1 MSTTPS
7 LSRRSLVQAA
17 TLVPLQAVRGSAQ
30 NSALKIGLIGAGS
43 RGTYTATIINKNPG
57 AKVTA
62 VCDVVESQMANAK
75 AKIGAPDAKTFTN
88 FQELL
93 ASDVDAVMI
102 ATPVYLH
109 PEHFE
114 AAVKSGKHIYMEK
127 PAGLDVAGCKRV
139 MRAADS
145 AQRNVNITFG
155 FQQRYGGVYVKAK
168 QMMESGAI
176 GKIREIHGEF
186 LKFALQGNEPP
197 VPAPR
202 NEKEKLEQWK
212 LWRATFGEV
221 IVETY
226 VHNLDAINW
235 FVGAHPVKAIGT
247 GGRTV
252 EKRGDLLDHLSVTY
266 DYPGNVQ
273 MTFAGSQMTPKFFRS
288 NKERY
293 IGENGFIE
301 TAREYWTY
309 NTGGGLV
316 TEKSGHDITQDA
328 LQAFV
333 QRIQEGKPENVG
345 VRAAESTLTAIL
357 GQMAIDRKRE
367 VTWDEMMR
375 SA

>member
-1 MSTTPS
+1 MSQT
-7 LSRRSLVQAA
+7 SRRNLIQAA
-17 TLVPLQAVRGSAQ
+17 AIVPFQVVRGTAQ
-30 NSALKIGLIGAGS
+30 NSAVRVGVIGVGS
-43 RGTYTATIINKNPG
+43 RGTYTSRIVSKDAG
-57 AKVTA
+57 AKVVA
-62 VCDVVESQMANAK
+62 ICDVVDEQLETAK
-75 AKIGAPDAKTFTN
+75 AKIPAPDAKTFKRY
-88 FQELL
+88 QDLL

-139 MRAADS
+139 MRIADQ
-145 AQRNVNITFG
+145 ADRKQNITFG

-168 QMMESGAI
+168 QMLDSGRI
-176 GKIREIHGEF
+176 GKIREVHGEF
-186 LKFALQGNEPP
+186 LKFALRGDEP
-197 VPAPR
+197 VPPPPR
-202 NEKEKLEQWK
+202 TEEEKLKQWK
-212 LWRATFGEV
+212 LWRSTFGEI

-235 FVGAHPVKAIGT
+235 FMGAHPVKAIGT

-273 MTFAGSQMTPKFFRS
+273 ATFVGSQMTPRWFRS
-288 NKERY
+288 NRERY
-293 IGENGFIE
+293 VCDSGFIE

-309 NTGGGLV
+309 NTGEGPV
-316 TEKSGHDITQDA
+316 TEKSGQDITIDA
-328 LQAFV
+328 LKEFV
-333 QRIQEGKPENVG
+333 RRVSENKPENAG
-345 VRAAESTLTAIL
+345 VRAAESTLTSLL

-367 VTWDEMMR
+367 VTWDEMMK

>member
-1 MSTTPS
+1 MSQF
-7 LSRRSLVQAA
+7 SRRSVVQAA
-17 TLVPLQAVRGSAQ
+17 ALVPYQAVRGSAQ
-30 NSALKIGLIGAGS
+30 NSAIRIGLIGAGS
-43 RGTYTATIINKNPG
+43 RGSYTASIVAKDPA
-57 AKVTA
+57 AKVVA
-62 VCDVVESQMANAK
+62 ICDVVDEQAAK
-75 AKIGAPDAKTFTN
+75 AKARIGAADAKTVRDYR
-88 FQELL
+88 EVL

-139 MRAADS
+139 MKAADG
-145 AQRNVNITFG
+145 ADRKINITFG

-168 QMMESGAI
+168 KALDSGAI
-176 GKIREIHGEF
+176 GKVREVHGEF
-186 LKFALQGNEPP
+186 LKFALKGDEPALP
-197 VPAPR
+197 PPR

-212 LWRATFGEV
+212 LWRSTFGEV

-226 VHNLDAINW
+226 VHNLDSINW
-235 FVGAHPVKAIGT
+235 FLGAHPSKAIGT

-266 DYPGNVQ
+266 DYPNNVQ
-273 MTFAGSQMTPKFFRS
+273 LVFAGSQMTPRFFRS
-288 NKERY
+288 NRERY
-293 IGENGFIE
+293 IGDNGVIE
-301 TAREYWTY
+301 TAREYWTI
-309 NTGGGLV
+309 NTGSGPV
-316 TEKSGHDITQDA
+316 TEKSENDITIDA
-328 LQAFV
+328 LREFV
-333 QRIQEGKPENVG
+333 RRVSEGKPENAG
-345 VRAAESTLTAIL
+345 MRAAESTLTSLL

>member
-1 MSTTPS
+1 MQTAS
-7 LSRRSLVQAA
+7 LA
-17 TLVPLQAVRGSAQ
+17 PFQAVRGSAQ
-30 NSALKIGLIGAGS
+30 NSGIKIGLIGAGS
-43 RGTYTATIINKNPG
+43 RGTYTGSIM
-57 AKVTA
+57 AKDRRAKIVA
-62 VCDVVESQMANAK
+62 ICDVVDEHIANARTR
-75 AKIGAPDAKTFTN
+75 IGAPDAKAFKDYRDV
-88 FQELL
+88 L

-139 MRAADS
+139 MKAADG
-145 AQRNVNITFG
+145 ADRRINITFG

-168 QMMESGAI
+168 QMLDSGAI
-176 GKIREIHGEF
+176 GKIREVHGEF
-186 LKFALQGNEPP
+186 LKFALKGDEPIPPPPKNET
-197 VPAPR
+197 
-202 NEKEKLEQWK
+202 EKLQQWK

-235 FVGAHPVKAIGT
+235 FLGAHPVKAIGT

-273 MTFAGSQMTPKFFRS
+273 MTFAGSQMTPRYFRS
-288 NKERY
+288 NRERY

-309 NTGGGLV
+309 NTGAGPV
-316 TEKSGHDITQDA
+316 TEKSQHDITVDA
-328 LQAFV
+328 LQEFV
-333 QRIQEGKPENVG
+333 RRVTEGKPENVG
-345 VRAAESTLTAIL
+345 VRAAESTLTSIL
-357 GQMAIDRKRE
+357 GQMAIDRRHE
-367 VTWDEMMR
+367 VTWDEMMK

>member
-1 MSTTPS
+1 MSLT
-7 LSRRSLVQAA
+7 RRNAIQAASLV
-17 TLVPLQAVRGSAQ
+17 PFQAVRGSAQ
-30 NSALKIGLIGAGS
+30 NSALRVGLIGAGN
-43 RGTYTATIINKNPG
+43 RGSYTGALMAKDPR
-57 AKVTA
+57 AKVVA
-62 VCDVVESQMANAK
+62 ICDVVPEAVAAAK
-75 AKIGAPDAKTFTN
+75 VKIGNPDAKSYQN
-88 FQELL
+88 HQDVL
-93 ASDVDAVMI
+93 ADPNIDAVMI

-139 MRAADS
+139 MKAADS
-145 AQRNVNITFG
+145 ADRKINIAFG

-168 QMMESGAI
+168 QFLASGAI
-176 GKIREIHGEF
+176 GKIREVHGEF
-186 LKFALQGNEPP
+186 LKFALQGNEPALAP
-197 VPAPR
+197 PR

-235 FVGAHPVKAIGT
+235 FLGAHPLKAIGT

-266 DYPGNVQ
+266 DYPDQVQ
-273 MTFAGSQMTPKFFRS
+273 MTFVGSQMTPRFFRS
-288 NKERY
+288 NRERY
-293 IGENGFIE
+293 IGEKGFVE

-309 NTGGGLV
+309 NTGAGPV
-316 TEKSGHDITQDA
+316 TEKAGREITADA
-328 LQAFV
+328 LEEFV
-333 QRIQEGKPENVG
+333 RRVKEGQPENVG

-357 GQMAIDRKRE
+357 GQMAIDAKRE

>member
-1 MSTTPS
+1 MSPVT
-7 LSRRSLVQAA
+7 RRSALQAA
-17 TLVPLQAVRGSAQ
+17 SLVPLQVVRGSAQ
-30 NSALKIGLIGAGS
+30 NSAVRVGLIGAGS
-43 RGTYTATIINKNPG
+43 RGTYTASTLAKDPR
-57 AKVTA
+57 AKVVA
-62 VCDVVESQMANAK
+62 VCDVVEEQMAKAK
-75 AKIGAPDAKTFTN
+75 AKIGAPDAKTYQH
-88 FQELL
+88 FQDLL
-93 ASDVDAVMI
+93 ASNEIDAVMI

-145 AQRNVNITFG
+145 ADRRINITFG

-168 QMMESGAI
+168 QMLDTGAI
-176 GKIREIHGEF
+176 GKIREVHGEF

-197 VPAPR
+197 LPKPR

-212 LWRATFGEV
+212 LWRNTFGEV

-235 FVGAHPVKAIGT
+235 FMGAHPLKAVGT

-273 MTFAGSQMTPKFFRS
+273 MTFAGSQMTPRFFRS
-288 NKERY
+288 NRERY

-309 NTGGGLV
+309 NTGAGAV
-316 TEKSGHDITQDA
+316 TEKSTRDITADA
-328 LQAFV
+328 LEEFV
-333 QRIQEGKPENVG
+333 RRVKAGEPENVG

-357 GQMAIDRKRE
+357 GQMAIDAKRE
-367 VTWDEMMR
+367 VTWDQMMK
-375 SA
+375 SGA

>member
-1 MSTTPS
+1 M
-7 LSRRSLVQAA
+7 QAA
-17 TLVPLQAVRGSAQ
+17 AVVPLQAVRGSAQ
-30 NSALKIGLIGAGS
+30 NSAIKIGLIGAGS
-43 RGTYTATIINKNPG
+43 RGTYTATMI
-57 AKVTA
+57 AKDARARVVA
-62 VCDVVESQMANAK
+62 ICDVVEEQITKAK
-75 AKIGAPDAKTFTN
+75 AKIGAPDAKGYEN
-88 FQELL
+88 FQDVL

-139 MRAADS
+139 MKAADG
-145 AQRNVNITFG
+145 ADRKVNITFG

-168 QMMESGAI
+168 QMLDSGGI
-176 GKIREIHGEF
+176 GKIREVHGEF
-186 LKFALQGNEPP
+186 LKYALKGDEPLP
-197 VPAPR
+197 PFPK
-202 NEKEKLEQWK
+202 NEKEKLDQWK
-212 LWRATFGEV
+212 LWRSTFGEV

-235 FVGAHPVKAIGT
+235 FLGAHPLKALGT

-273 MTFAGSQMTPKFFRS
+273 MTFIGSQMTPRYFRS
-288 NKERY
+288 NRERY

-309 NTGGGLV
+309 NTGNGPV
-316 TEKSGHDITQDA
+316 TEKSGHDITVDA
-328 LQAFV
+328 LQEFV
-333 QRIQEGKPENVG
+333 RRVTEGKPENVG
-345 VRAAESTLTAIL
+345 VRAAESTLTSIL

-367 VTWDEMMR
+367 VTWDEMMK

>member
-1 MSTTPS
+1 MPTF
-7 LSRRSLVQAA
+7 SRRNVFQTAA
-17 TLVPLQAVRGSAQ
+17 LVPFQAVRGSAQ
-30 NSALKIGLIGAGS
+30 NSALKVGLIGAGS
-43 RGTYTATIINKNPG
+43 RGSYTASLIAKNPG
-57 AKVTA
+57 VNVVAI
-62 VCDVVESQMANAK
+62 CDVVEDQIAA
-75 AKIGAPDAKTFTN
+75 ARTKIGNPDAKGYRN
-88 FQELL
+88 FQDVL
-93 ASDVDAVMI
+93 ASDVDAIMI

-139 MRAADS
+139 MKAADS
-145 AQRNVNITFG
+145 ADRKVNITFG

-168 QMMESGAI
+168 AFLETGAI
-176 GKIREIHGEF
+176 GKIREVHGEF
-186 LKFALQGNEPP
+186 LKFALKGDEP
-197 VPAPR
+197 VPPPPR
-202 NEKEKLEQWK
+202 NDKEKLEQWK

-226 VHNLDAINW
+226 VHNMDAINW
-235 FVGAHPVKAIGT
+235 FLGAHPVKAIGT

-252 EKRGDLLDHLSVTY
+252 EKRGNLLDHLSVTY
-266 DYPGNVQ
+266 DYPDNVQ

-288 NKERY
+288 NRERY
-293 IGENGFIE
+293 IGENGFVE

-309 NTGGGLV
+309 STGGAPV
-316 TEKSGHDITQDA
+316 TEKSGHDITIDS

-333 QRIQEGKPENVG
+333 NRIREGKPENVG
-345 VRAAESTLTAIL
+345 VRAAESTLTSLL

-367 VTWDEMMR
+367 VTWDELLR

>member
-1 MSTTPS
+1 MT
-7 LSRRSLVQAA
+7 RRHVAQAA
-17 TLVPLQAVRGSAQ
+17 TLLPLQIVKGTAQ
-30 NSALKIGLIGAGS
+30 NSSIKVGLIGAGS
-43 RGTYTATIINKNPG
+43 RGSYTAAMVHKNPK
-57 AKVTA
+57 AKITA
-62 VCDVVESQMANAK
+62 VCDVTVEQMAAAK
-75 AKIGAPDAKTFTN
+75 TKIGAPDAKTFKN

-102 ATPVYLH
+102 ATPVFLH

-127 PAGLDVAGCKRV
+127 PAGLDVVGCKRV

-145 AQRNVNITFG
+145 AARHVNITFG

-168 QMMESGAI
+168 QYLDSGAA

-186 LKFALQGNEPP
+186 LKFALKGDEPVQP
-197 VPAPR
+197 PPR

-212 LWRATFGEV
+212 LWRSTFGEV

-235 FVGAHPVKAIGT
+235 FVGAHPLKAVGT

-266 DYPGNVQ
+266 DYPDRVQ
-273 MTFAGSQMTPKFFRS
+273 MTFAGSQMTPRWFRS
-288 NKERY
+288 NRERY
-293 IGENGFIE
+293 VCDNGFIE

-309 NTGGGLV
+309 NTGTGGPV
-316 TEKSGHDITQDA
+316 TEKSPYDITQDSLA
-328 LQAFV
+328 AFV
-333 QRIQEGKPENVG
+333 QRVTEGKPENVG
-345 VRAAESTLTAIL
+345 VRAVESTLTAIL
-357 GQMAIDRKRE
+357 GQMAIDARRE